1 MKVTNNAYE
10 LLWGKLNEIEQ
21 MANNGILQTNSR
33 DCCLEIKS
41 LVSDARQIMRQE
53 FYVPELQEI
62 KI

>member
-10 LLWGKLNEIEQ
+10 LLWEKLNEIEQ
-21 MANNGILQTNSR
+21 TANAGVLDNTSR
-33 DCCLEIKS
+33 ECCLAVKG
-41 LVSDARQIMRQE
+41 LVVDARQIMKNE